1 MFEHALRFL
10 ANPYNTWENGTFADR
25 RNVLKLAF
33 ASKLKYSRDEGLRT
47 PETSIPFKV
56 LGGFWDGKKEM
67 AHPTGFEPVAS
78 AFGAVKMAHF
88 VATQQNKNEP

>member
-1 MFEHALRFL
+1 PIQETGRGVFGYRPPA
-10 ANPYNTWENGTFADR
+10 P
-25 RNVLKLAF
+25 
-33 ASKLKYSRDEGLRT
+33 SRAVQ
-47 PETSIPFKV
+47 I
-56 LGGFWDGKKEM
+56 GKKL